1 MTLVSVIL
9 PVRNEGDFIERS
21 VGSVLDQSWLAH
33 HGPESMEILVVDGRS
48 TDDTR
53 ERVERLAA
61 SRPEI
66 QIRLLDNPGRTAP
79 CALNVGLQD
88 ARGDVIVRVDG
99 HSEIEPEYV
108 ERAVRLLEEHDADGI
123 GGVLLTLGEGLVARA
138 IAAAM
143 ASRFGVGGSAFRV
156 LAPGAPPRPSDT
168 IAFPAYRREAVAR
181 NGGFDEELMRDQDD
195 EWNYRLRAAGGRLL
209 TSGDL
214 VARYYSRSSLPK
226 MTQQYFQYGLYKVRV
241 LQLHPKQMSPRQFV
255 PPVFVAALLVAL
267 LAWPLSRRHRLA
279 AVLAAVLV
287 TVGAGGRQLRGG
299 QPRGVSADGRQ
310 EQAGRCCRSCRSAT
324 RCCTSATA
332 RAFSSASSAGRG
344 AGAMATETFR
354 TSDGLRLEM
363 GPRMGAENE

>member
-21 VGSVLDQSWLAH
+21 VGSVLDQTWLVQN
-33 HGPESMEILVVDGRS
+33 GPESMEILVVDGRS

-53 ERVERLAA
+53 EQVERLAA
-61 SRPEI
+61 SRPELE
-66 QIRLLDNPGRTAP
+66 IRLLDNPGRIAP
-79 CALNVGLQD
+79 CALNVGLQN

-108 ERAVRLLEEHDADGI
+108 ERAVRLLDEHDADGI
-123 GGVLLTLGEGLVARA
+123 GGVLLTLGEGWVARA

-214 VARYYSRSSLPK
+214 VARYYSRSSLRK
-226 MTQQYFQYGLYKVRV
+226 LAKQYFQYGLYKVRV
-241 LQLHPKQMSPRQFV
+241 LQLHPKQMSSRQFV
-255 PPVFVAALLVAL
+255 PPAFVLALLLSLIVGLLAGPVLISADLSLPPWLPWAPLALVGGSYAVANLAASALTARRAGWTLLPILPLCYAL
-267 LAWPLSRRHRLA
+267 LHLGYGSGFLLGFVRWGSRWGDGHGHVPDLG
-279 AVLAAVLV
+279 LE
-287 TVGAGGRQLRGG
+287 
-299 QPRGVSADGRQ
+299 AD
-310 EQAGRCCRSCRSAT
+310 
-324 RCCTSATA
+324 
-332 RAFSSASSAGRG
+332 
-344 AGAMATETFR
+344 
-354 TSDGLRLEM
+354 DG
-363 GPRMGAENE
+363 

>member
-21 VGSVLDQSWLAH
+21 VGSVLDQSWLEL
-33 HGPESMEILVVDGRS
+33 HGPNSMEILVVDGRS

-53 ERVERLAA
+53 EQVERLAA

-79 CALNVGLQD
+79 CALNVGLQN

-99 HSEIEPEYV
+99 HSEIEPEYI
-108 ERAVRLLEEHDADGI
+108 ERAIRLLDEHDADGI
-123 GGVLLTLGEGLVARA
+123 GGVLLTLGEGMVARA

-156 LAPGAPPRPSDT
+156 LTRGAPPRPSDT
-168 IAFPAYRREAVAR
+168 VAFPAYRREAVAR
-181 NGGFDEELMRDQDD
+181 NGGFDEELMRDQDE

-214 VARYYSRSSLPK
+214 VARYYSRSSLRK
-226 MTQQYFQYGLYKVRV
+226 MAKQYFQYGLYKVRV

-255 PPVFVAALLVAL
+255 PPAFVAALLTSL
-267 LAWPLSRRHRLA
+267 LAWPFFTIFGWLLALVGGSYLLANVAASVLTVRRAGWTLLPILPVCYALLH
-279 AVLAAVLV
+279 VGY
-287 TVGAGGRQLRGG
+287 GAGFLLGFVRWARRWG
-299 QPRGVSADGRQ
+299 DGH
-310 EQAGRCCRSCRSAT
+310 GHVPDL
-324 RCCTSATA
+324 
-332 RAFSSASSAGRG
+332 GW
-344 AGAMATETFR
+344 ETLGEP
-354 TSDGLRLEM
+354 SDD
-363 GPRMGAENE
+363 

>member
-267 LAWPLSRRHRLA
+267 LAWPFLAAIDWLPSWLPSWSLSALVGGNYVVANLAASVLTSARAGWTLLPLLPVCYTLLHVGYGAGFLLGFVRWSRRW
-279 AVLAAVLV
+279 
-287 TVGAGGRQLRGG
+287 G
-299 QPRGVSADGRQ
+299 DGH
-310 EQAGRCCRSCRSAT
+310 GNVPDLGW
-324 RCCTSATA
+324 
-332 RAFSSASSAGRG
+332 SASGN
-344 AGAMATETFR
+344 
-354 TSDGLRLEM
+354 
-363 GPRMGAENE
+363 GAENGGRE